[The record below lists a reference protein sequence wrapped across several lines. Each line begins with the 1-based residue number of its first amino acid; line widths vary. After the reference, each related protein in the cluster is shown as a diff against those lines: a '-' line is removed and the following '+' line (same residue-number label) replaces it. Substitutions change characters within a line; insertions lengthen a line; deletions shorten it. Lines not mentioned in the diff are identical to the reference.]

1 MPAQTFESFFRG
13 LKKAVPSGAYYF
25 LGAEDVLKE
34 EAVRALVDRALDPSL
49 RDFNLDQ
56 RPAAQLDPESL
67 FTLCTTLPMMA
78 ERRVV
83 ILREVEGI
91 KRKPKLRAALVK
103 YLEQPAAETVLAM
116 VQSSGEEGEDK
127 ELARLSCAVT
137 CDALPPERAQ
147 KWVQRRAESL
157 GVALEDEAAAHLVRS
172 VGAELGVLRSE
183 LQKLASLPPGAPLT
197 ARVVGEIVGVRHGE
211 TVFDWRDA
219 LFDGRTGRAVQLL
232 HALLEQPGSS
242 AVKLVTMTGTTLVG
256 IGIAR
261 SHYDRRLRG
270 RALDDAVFETIRRNR
285 VFGLLPWSEEKG
297 RWVRWAASWSPAR
310 LREGF
315 RAALAADM
323 ALKGTTVSDE
333 LGILTDMVM
342 RMGVIKR
349 EAA

>member
-116 VQSSGEEGEDK
+116 VQSSGE
-127 ELARLSCAVT
+127 
-137 CDALPPERAQ
+137 
-147 KWVQRRAESL
+147 
-157 GVALEDEAAAHLVRS
+157 
-172 VGAELGVLRSE
+172 
-183 LQKLASLPPGAPLT
+183 
-197 ARVVGEIVGVRHGE
+197 
-211 TVFDWRDA
+211 
-219 LFDGRTGRAVQLL
+219 
-232 HALLEQPGSS
+232 
-242 AVKLVTMTGTTLVG
+242 
-256 IGIAR
+256 
-261 SHYDRRLRG
+261 
-270 RALDDAVFETIRRNR
+270 
-285 VFGLLPWSEEKG
+285 
-297 RWVRWAASWSPAR
+297 
-310 LREGF
+310 
-315 RAALAADM
+315 
-323 ALKGTTVSDE
+323 
-333 LGILTDMVM
+333 
-342 RMGVIKR
+342 
-349 EAA
+349 